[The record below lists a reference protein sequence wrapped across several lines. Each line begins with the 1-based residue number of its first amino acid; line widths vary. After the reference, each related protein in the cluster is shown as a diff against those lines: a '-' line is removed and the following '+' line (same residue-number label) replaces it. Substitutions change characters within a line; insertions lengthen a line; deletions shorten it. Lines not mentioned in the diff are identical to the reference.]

1 MGAGQPRIAA
11 SSPFAGRDALSLR
24 RVIAQTF
31 GPPIPV
37 VHGPRRLAA
46 RLPPMSSGAAPRPSP
61 QRTIGEILLANG
73 YVDQEHLDRAIE
85 RQQETGL
92 PLGQILVEAGAIT
105 RLELA
110 SALAVQWSDMPIAV
124 RPEEDGRRALTSE
137 DVAERK
143 VIVAAAA
150 DPAWQQELDSSVRE
164 LDTRL
169 ERLESSLLELD
180 ARADLERVGQIVEQL
195 EVRLASSEARLA
207 EATSRAVE
215 SVTPARLEERL
226 GTLVAA
232 VETALSRADEIEARV
247 TTLAPRIDE
256 VSGEVGRTDAELE
269 RRSAGFTEVVN
280 ALSARIDRAAT
291 AAQLDELSG
300 ALARLTE
307 RPVAEPPEPERVD
320 ELAQGVA
327 ELSARVEAL
336 AASMQAEHPAANGN
350 LSFMDTT
357 DALARR
363 IAEATEAWE
372 SERAVLHQRLE
383 ELVVRIDRSENA
395 ARAHPPEAVV
405 GTGAPDAPGT
415 DDLNRLWFA
424 VERISLQL
432 TEHHRDIDTLLV
444 RGQDDRIEELA
455 ARLDDLEAL
464 GGPVPAGEPGSEN
477 GERPEPDPHAVSRVV
492 EHKLRAL
499 EKNTRADREKLLT
512 QVEQMLGSL
521 EWRLQRL
528 ESSDAPAPTLGS

>member
-1 MGAGQPRIAA
+1 
-11 SSPFAGRDALSLR
+11 
-24 RVIAQTF
+24 
-31 GPPIPV
+31 
-37 VHGPRRLAA
+37 
-46 RLPPMSSGAAPRPSP
+46 MSSGAAPRPSP

-73 YVDQEHLDRAIE
+73 YVDQEHLDRALA

-143 VIVAAAA
+143 LIVAAAA

-169 ERLESSLLELD
+169 ERLESALGELD
-180 ARADLERVGQIVEQL
+180 ARADLEHVGQIVEQL
-195 EVRLASSEARLA
+195 EARLASSEARLA
-207 EATSRAVE
+207 EATSRAAE
-215 SVTPARLEERL
+215 SVTPTSLEERL

-280 ALSARIDRAAT
+280 ALAARIDRAAT
-291 AAQLDELSG
+291 AAQLDELRG
-300 ALARLTE
+300 ALARLAE

-327 ELSARVEAL
+327 QLSARVEAL
-336 AASMQAEHPAANGN
+336 AASMQAEHQHQAPNGDP
-350 LSFMDTT
+350 SFVEAT
-357 DALARR
+357 DALARH
-363 IAEATEAWE
+363 IADATEAWE

-383 ELVVRIDRSENA
+383 ELVARIDRSENA
-395 ARAHPPEAVV
+395 ARAHAPEAVV
-405 GTGAPDAPGT
+405 GTGVPAAPAA

-444 RGQDDRIEELA
+444 RGQEDRIDELA

-464 GGPVPAGEPGSEN
+464 GGPVPAGEPRSEN

-492 EHKLRAL
+492 EYKLRAL
-499 EKNTRADREKLLT
+499 EKNARADREKLLT

-521 EWRLQRL
+521 EWRLHRL

>member
-1 MGAGQPRIAA
+1 
-11 SSPFAGRDALSLR
+11 
-24 RVIAQTF
+24 
-31 GPPIPV
+31 
-37 VHGPRRLAA
+37 
-46 RLPPMSSGAAPRPSP
+46 MSSGAAPRPSP

-73 YVDQEHLDRAIE
+73 YVDQEHLDRALE

-124 RPEEDGRRALTSE
+124 RPEDDGRRSLASE
-137 DVAERK
+137 DGAERK

-150 DPAWQQELDSSVRE
+150 DPAWQHELDSSMRE
-164 LDTRL
+164 LETRL
-169 ERLESSLLELD
+169 GRLESSLGELD
-180 ARADLERVGQIVEQL
+180 GRAELGRVNQIVEQL
-195 EVRLASSEARLA
+195 EARLASSEAQLA
-207 EATSRAVE
+207 EATSRAAE
-215 SVTPARLEERL
+215 GVTPASLEERL
-226 GTLVAA
+226 GTLVTA
-232 VETALSRADEIEARV
+232 VETALSRSDEIEARV
-247 TTLAPRIDE
+247 TTLAPRIEE

-269 RRSAGFTEVVN
+269 RRSTGFTEVVN
-280 ALSARIDRAAT
+280 ALAARIHAAPT
-291 AAQLDELSG
+291 AAQLDELRRAVAG
-300 ALARLTE
+300 LTE
-307 RPVAEPPEPERVD
+307 RSASEPPEPEPVH

-327 ELSARVEAL
+327 ELSARVDEL
-336 AASMQAEHPAANGN
+336 EASMQAERPAPDGN
-350 LSFMDTT
+350 ASFVEAT

-372 SERAVLHQRLE
+372 SERAILEQRLAG
-383 ELVVRIDRSENA
+383 LVARIERSENA
-395 ARAHPPEAVV
+395 AGAQPTAAALGTAV
-405 GTGAPDAPGT
+405 PDTAAA

-432 TEHHRDIDTLLV
+432 TEHHRDIDTLLA
-444 RGQDDRIEELA
+444 RGQDNDRIDELT

-464 GGPVPAGEPGSEN
+464 GGAGLAGQAESES

-499 EKNTRADREKLLT
+499 EKSTGAEREKLLT

-528 ESSDAPAPTLGS
+528 ESADTPAPTLGS